1 MVKTYFYK
9 LQIAHNGID
18 LNIKMI
24 HNQLKNAIRTLLLAG
39 LYLSG
44 CRNTPETGV
53 SQDLATERKNLISN
67 IEYTLR
73 FSITKEKS
81 EIIAGKADLKFES
94 AGRENIVIDFREKEK
109 NIRGVFVDDKL
120 IDYRFAN
127 GHIIIPGNKIK
138 QGSNR
143 ITIGFT
149 AGEGSLNRKEDFL
162 YTLFV
167 PDRASTVFPC
177 FDQPDLKAVYNL
189 TLDIPARWQAVS
201 NGPVIRSSINEAM
214 KTISFGPT
222 KSIST
227 YLFAFAAG
235 RFDTLSRAEN
245 GRRITIYHR
254 ENDSSSVS
262 RNIDAIFTSHFRS
275 LEWLTD
281 YTGIKYPFQ
290 KLGII
295 LIPDFQ
301 YSGMEHPGAIY
312 YRDSPMFLNENPSVN
327 QRLSRANL
335 IAHEVS
341 HQWFGDLV
349 TMKWFN
355 DVWMKEVFAGFMA
368 DKIVNPQYPEIDHS
382 LGFLLSHYPRAYS
395 IDRTRGANPI
405 RQSLNNL
412 LFAGTLYG
420 DIIYHKAPVMM
431 MQLEMQ
437 TGSEPFK
444 KGIRQYLEK
453 YSYGNADWNDLI
465 SILDP
470 LTERDLAKWSNSWVE
485 KAGMPDIKSSVT
497 LADDGKIKNYQ
508 IQQSGKNPLYAAL
521 GMQFSL
527 AGDSF
532 ENKNGYKAEMKTD
545 ILSIESLN
553 DKIFKGWILPN
564 SDGLGYGTFYPDSAS
579 LQILLNDT
587 TSIKNNLAR
596 ASWYVML
603 NEIFM
608 NGKIPAKKYYSY
620 NLIKIS
626 EEKEPQIRQYLLGN
640 LETVWWRFLTAD
652 QRRENA
658 SQLETVIL
666 KLISSN
672 VIKDEEKKPL
682 FWTFVRTSSSS
693 EAVRYLFNIWS
704 NKGTIKGIN
713 FDEPDY
719 MTMAFELAVR
729 GNTNSDSIIVAQ
741 EGRIRNNDRLAK
753 FRFMK
758 RAVSPDTSVRDSFFL
773 SLSDPANRRP
783 EPWVTEAL
791 QYFNHPLRSSWSVKY
806 LKASLDLLPEI
817 QKTGDIFFPKSWLD
831 STFRGH
837 NSQEADLII
846 DDWLKEHRKLPQNLR
861 NKVIQSADILKRAA
875 MLNRSGRSAS
885 PI

>member
-1 MVKTYFYK
+1 V
-9 LQIAHNGID
+9 
-18 LNIKMI
+18 
-24 HNQLKNAIRTLLLAG
+24 
-39 LYLSG
+39 
-44 CRNTPETGV
+44 
-53 SQDLATERKNLISN
+53 
-67 IEYTLR
+67 
-73 FSITKEKS
+73 
-81 EIIAGKADLKFES
+81 
-94 AGRENIVIDFREKEK
+94 
-109 NIRGVFVDDKL
+109 
-120 IDYRFAN
+120 
-127 GHIIIPGNKIK
+127 
-138 QGSNR
+138 
-143 ITIGFT
+143 
-149 AGEGSLNRKEDFL
+149 
-162 YTLFV
+162 
-167 PDRASTVFPC
+167 
-177 FDQPDLKAVYNL
+177 
-189 TLDIPARWQAVS
+189 
-201 NGPVIRSSINEAM
+201 

-245 GRRITIYHR
+245 GRRISIFHR
-254 ENDSSSVS
+254 ENDSLSVS

-290 KLGII
+290 KLDII

-368 DKIVNPQYPEIDHS
+368 DKIVNPQYPEINHS
-382 LGFLLSHYPRAYS
+382 LGFLLSHYPRSYS
-395 IDRTRGANPI
+395 IDRTPGANPI
-405 RQSLNNL
+405 RQNLNNL

-431 MQLEMQ
+431 MQLELQ

-444 KGIRQYLEK
+444 MGIRQYLEK

-465 SILDP
+465 NILDP

-497 LADDGKIKNYQ
+497 LDDEGKIKNYQ
-508 IQQSGKNPLYAAL
+508 IRQSGKNQLYAAL

-532 ENKNGYKAEMKTD
+532 ENKNGNKAEMKTD
-545 ILSIESLN
+545 TLSIESLH
-553 DKIFKGWILPN
+553 DKMFKGWILPN

-579 LQILLNDT
+579 FQILLNDT

-608 NGKIPAKKYYSY
+608 NGNIPALKYYSY

-640 LETVWWRFLTAD
+640 LEMVWWRFLTFD
-652 QRRENA
+652 QRRENG

-666 KLISSN
+666 KLISSDE
-672 VIKDEEKKPL
+672 IKDEEKKPL
-682 FWTFVRTSSSS
+682 YWTYVRAASTS
-693 EAVRYLFNIWS
+693 EAVRYLFNVWS
-704 NKGTIKGIN
+704 NKSTIKGIK

-729 GNTNSDSIIVAQ
+729 GNNNTDSIIAAQ
-741 EGRIRNNDRLAK
+741 EDRIKNRDRLAK

-758 RAVSPDTSVRDSFFL
+758 RAVSPDTLVRYSFFL

-791 QYFNHPLRSSWSVKY
+791 QYFNHPLRSSWSIKY

-831 STFRGH
+831 ATFRGY
-837 NSQEADLII
+837 NTKDVWQII
-846 DDWLKEHRKLPQNLR
+846 ENWLKENPGLAENLK
-861 NKVIQSADILKRAA
+861 NKVLQSSDYIKRISDFD
-875 MLNRSGRSAS
+875 LEK
-885 PI
+885 